1 MTRACVILSNG
12 YSRVESFAGTGV
24 GNLPSIGHT
33 VFGGL
38 NSGLLVVSTVIGPLV
53 NIDAVGSMRLFELIG
68 FGLIAMAV
76 AMPALL
82 PPLSPPT
89 PPLPANNPLEVDG
102 RSAFDINGVIVI
114 AGTTPDGIIGVTGDC
129 CGGSCNCGCC

>member
-1 MTRACVILSNG
+1 M
-12 YSRVESFAGTGV
+12 
-24 GNLPSIGHT
+24 
-33 VFGGL
+33 FGGL

-53 NIDAVGSMRLFELIG
+53 NIDAVGSTRLFELIG

-82 PPLSPPT
+82 PPLPT
-89 PPLPANNPLEVDG
+89 NNPLDVDG

-114 AGTTPDGIIGVTGDC
+114 SDTAPDGIIGVTGDC
-129 CGGSCNCGCC
+129 WGVAVTVAAAAVAGAAVAFAAPVLFEVDDDDE